1 LGIYFGKKRPSTPEA
16 EQPYVGGVLKFRL
29 PFIHYPWEWPDAIQ
43 GAILS
48 VVPMGIIAA
57 MTSVLG
63 IPFEVAIT
71 MVIINNFMYLIHT
84 HFGDPSVVGWITPGI
99 PLYIAFLT
107 GFAEGPERLQAM
119 IALQLLVA
127 AIFIFFGLTKLA
139 GRVVAAIPNSIKAGI
154 LLGAAIASIIGE
166 FKAEGR
172 VSQFTVSILL
182 GVGLSFF
189 MLFSSA
195 TAELRQRYSLFR
207 FVAQYGIAIPFA
219 ISYVIGIIIGEVQMP
234 TINWGFT
241 PLAVGE
247 MVRTLSP
254 FNIGFPSVGIFLK
267 ALPLAIAAYII
278 AFGDVL
284 IANSLLKACDEK
296 RKDEKVL
303 FEANRNN
310 IIAGI
315 RNAVEGLF
323 LPFLPLSGPQ
333 WAGGQALVV
342 NRYINST
349 REQMDSYWG
358 GATSIFWGMSIAL
371 LLGPVV
377 SLFKPGLAI
386 GLSLTLLVQG
396 YLCAYLAMEMVES
409 KIERGIAGVVGAII
423 AIKGAAWG
431 LIIGL
436 VLYFLLEHDW
446 FKQIIV
452 SEGKSSVDS

>member
-1 LGIYFGKKRPSTPEA
+1 MGIYIGKNRPSAPDA
-16 EQPYVGGVLKFRL
+16 EQPYTGGILKFRI
-29 PFIHYPWEWPDAIQ
+29 PFIHYKWEWPDAIQ

-63 IPFEVAIT
+63 IPFEIAIT
-71 MVIINNFMYLIHT
+71 MVIINNFMYLLHT

-99 PLYIAFLT
+99 PLYLAFLT
-107 GFAEGPERLQAM
+107 GFMEGPERLQAM
-119 IALQLLVA
+119 IALQLAVA
-127 AIFIFFGLTKLA
+127 IIFIFFGVTKLA
-139 GRVVAAIPNSIKAGI
+139 GRVVTAIPNSIKAGI
-154 LLGAAIASIIGE
+154 LLGAAVASIIGE

-195 TAELRQRYSLFR
+195 TSELRKRYNFFR
-207 FVAQYGIAIPFA
+207 FVAQFGIAIPFA
-219 ISYVIGIIIGEVQMP
+219 ISYIVGLGIGEVQMP
-234 TINWGFT
+234 TISWSIT
-241 PLAVGE
+241 PLAIGE

-254 FNIGFPSVGIFLK
+254 FNIGFPSFGMFLK
-267 ALPLAIAAYII
+267 ALPLAFAAYII

-284 IANSLLKACDEK
+284 VANSLLKTCDER
-296 RKDEKVL
+296 RKDEKVI
-303 FEANRNN
+303 FEPNRNN
-310 IIAGI
+310 IIAGF
-315 RNAVEGLF
+315 RNLIQSLMG
-323 LPFLPLSGPQ
+323 PFLPLSGPQ

-349 REQMDSYWG
+349 REQEDSYWG

-377 SLFKPGLAI
+377 SIFKPGLAI

-396 YLCAYLAMEMVES
+396 YLCAYLAMEMVTT
-409 KIERGIAGVVGAII
+409 KTERGVAGIVGAII
-423 AIKGAAWG
+423 ATRGAAWG
-431 LIIGL
+431 MIIGL
-436 VLYFLLEHDW
+436 VLYFLLQHDW
-446 FKQIIV
+446 FKKAEV
-452 SEGKSSVDS
+452 TSGKDIGA